1 MILNFKQLI
10 DHNKTFWDSFVDLKV
25 VGWNTYSKAF
35 NAYTMNFYK
44 DQLATMDE
52 AVAKSGKIMKG
63 EFDVK

>member
-1 MILNFKQLI
+1 MILNFKQLV

-25 VGWNTYSKAF
+25 VGWNTYSKAV

-44 DQLATMDE
+44 DQLTTMDE
-52 AVAKSGKIMKG
+52 AVAKSSKIMKG

>member
-1 MILNFKQLI
+1 MIINFKQLV

-25 VGWNTYSKAF
+25 VGWNTYSKAL

-44 DQLATMDE
+44 DQLSTIDE
-52 AVAKSGKIMKG
+52 AVVKSGKIMKG

>member
-1 MILNFKQLI
+1 MIINFKQLV

-25 VGWNTYSKAF
+25 VGWNTYSKAL

-44 DQLATMDE
+44 DQLSTMDE
-52 AVAKSGKIMKG
+52 AVVKSGKIMKG